1 MRSLLP
7 TLPAL
12 ALSAVLALPTALPLS
27 AEPVDLG
34 LYAAKIVP
42 EQVAVVNLPERGTVT
57 DRAADD
63 SHLKKGD
70 VIAILNKEET
80 AQEEEELELSI
91 RRERLNNRDEIRKL
105 EQQRKRIRFYLDL
118 SKEERKYATDLV
130 DETREE
136 PTEEGLRDV
145 NDRIDLLKRELES
158 LERRKRSEF
167 SRKHDQLTLRMPF
180 DGRLQYN
187 VSLPEDPAAPY
198 EHTGTNVQNFAT
210 VCDDSAFYVTV
221 SISNAELSTLKDEAF
236 SAELSLPEGRSI
248 TAPFSHRRV
257 ERSPSGTDML
267 VYYFRLPEDFYDEA
281 FRMLGSNAR
290 ARLIYEAGDGALR
303 LSKTAL
309 STLPEAETC
318 SSWEELIERV
328 RPDWCILL
336 ITERE
341 IILRKR

>member
-7 TLPAL
+7 TL
-12 ALSAVLALPTALPLS
+12 LSFALPAVVLPLA

-34 LYAAKIVP
+34 QYAAKIVP
-42 EQVAVVNLPERGTVT
+42 EQVAVINLPERGTVT

-80 AQEEEELELSI
+80 AQEEEELELGI
-91 RRERLNNRDEIRKL
+91 RRERLNTRDEIRKL

-118 SKEERKYATDLV
+118 SKEERKYATDLL
-130 DETREE
+130 DETNEE

-198 EHTGTNVQNFAT
+198 EHTGTNVQSFAT
-210 VCDDSAFYVTV
+210 VCDDSAFYITV
-221 SISNAELSTLKDEAF
+221 SINSAELSTLKDEAF
-236 SAELSLPEGRSI
+236 SAELRLPEGRSI
-248 TAPFSHRRV
+248 SAPFSHRRV
-257 ERSPSGTDML
+257 ERSNSGADML
-267 VYYFRLPEDFYDEA
+267 VYYFRLPEDFHDEA

-290 ARLIYEAGDGALR
+290 AHLFYEAGDGALR
-303 LSKTAL
+303 LSKTEL

-328 RPDWCILL
+328 RPDCTILL

-341 IILRKR
+341 VILRKR

>member
-7 TLPAL
+7 TFLSFALPA
-12 ALSAVLALPTALPLS
+12 AVLPLA

-34 LYAAKIVP
+34 QYAAKIVP
-42 EQVAVVNLPERGTVT
+42 EQVAVINLPERGTVT

-80 AQEEEELELSI
+80 AQEEEELELGI

-130 DETREE
+130 DETGEE

-198 EHTGTNVQNFAT
+198 EHTGTNVQSFAT
-210 VCDDSAFYVTV
+210 VCDDSAFYITV
-221 SISNAELSTLKDEAF
+221 SIN
-236 SAELSLPEGRSI
+236 SAELSPP
-248 TAPFSHRRV
+248 TDQ
-257 ERSPSGTDML
+257 PSN
-267 VYYFRLPEDFYDEA
+267 
-281 FRMLGSNAR
+281 S
-290 ARLIYEAGDGALR
+290 
-303 LSKTAL
+303 
-309 STLPEAETC
+309 
-318 SSWEELIERV
+318 
-328 RPDWCILL
+328 
-336 ITERE
+336 
-341 IILRKR
+341 